1 LIRTGVSKSDQAR
14 GERKMEIIIGIG
26 IFITVVL
33 LIEGAY
39 FASRAV
45 KKSEQKRVKQ
55 KLRTLSSGS
64 YKNEEIDIVRKKLLS
79 EVPWFNRML
88 LSSPRIHKLDRLV
101 EQANTRRPVGF
112 HLLLSMLLATCG
124 YLAGSLMSVN
134 FIIIFFLAVTL
145 GGMPFF
151 FVYLKKISRMQK
163 FGRQLPDALDLIVRA
178 LKAGHAFSSG
188 IRMVADEFDDPV
200 GTEFAKTMD
209 EINFGVGV
217 PEALI
222 NLSKRVDCP
231 DIKFFVV
238 SVIIQRETGGN
249 LAEVLENIS
258 YLIRERFKLQGR
270 IRVLAAEGKFSAIV
284 LVALPFVVCLMLLL
298 VNPGFLKPLYT
309 DPAGKVMIAAAIIM
323 MSMGIFVMKKMISI
337 KV

>member
-1 LIRTGVSKSDQAR
+1 
-14 GERKMEIIIGIG
+14 MEIIIGIG

-39 FASRAV
+39 FASRAA
-45 KKSEQKRVKQ
+45 KKSEQKKVRK
-55 KLRTLSSGS
+55 KLRALSSGS
-64 YKNEEIDIVRKKLLS
+64 YKNEEINIVRKKLLS

-112 HLLLSMLLATCG
+112 YLSLSILLAVCG
-124 YLAGSLMSVN
+124 YLACALLTVNTLVRFLLPVILGSL
-134 FIIIFFLAVTL
+134 
-145 GGMPFF
+145 PFF
-151 FVYLKKISRMQK
+151 SIYLKKNRRMQK

-200 GTEFAKTMD
+200 GPEFAKTMD

-222 NLSKRVDCP
+222 NLSNRVDCP
-231 DIKFFVV
+231 DLKFFVI

-258 YLIRERFKLQGR
+258 HLIRERFKLQGR
-270 IRVLAAEGKFSAIV
+270 IRVLSAEGKFSAIV
-284 LVALPFVVCLMLLL
+284 LVALPFVVCFTLLL

-323 MSMGIFVMKKMISI
+323 MSMGIFVMKRMISI

>member
-1 LIRTGVSKSDQAR
+1 
-14 GERKMEIIIGIG
+14 MEIIIGIG

-45 KKSEQKRVKQ
+45 KKSEQKRIK
-55 KLRTLSSGS
+55 KRLRALSSGS

-79 EVPWFNRML
+79 EVPWFNRIL
-88 LSSPRIHKLDRLV
+88 LSIPRIHKLDRLV
-101 EQANTRRPVGF
+101 EQANTRHQVGF
-112 HLLLSMLLATCG
+112 YLLLTLLLVACG
-124 YLAGSLMSVN
+124 YLVCMLLTVNPLVRFILPVILGSL
-134 FIIIFFLAVTL
+134 
-145 GGMPFF
+145 PFF
-151 FVYLKKISRMQK
+151 SVYLKKNRRMQK

-188 IRMVADEFDDPV
+188 LRMVADEFDDPV
-200 GTEFAKTMD
+200 GPEFAKTMD

-222 NLSKRVDCP
+222 NLTNRVDCP

-249 LAEVLENIS
+249 LAEVLEKIS
-258 YLIRERFKLQGR
+258 HLIRERFKFYGR
-270 IRVLAAEGKFSAIV
+270 IKVLASEGKLSAIV
-284 LVALPFVVCLMLLL
+284 LISLPFVVCFMLLL
-298 VNPGFLKPLYT
+298 VNPNFLKPLYT
-309 DPAGKVMIAAAIIM
+309 DPAGKLMIGAAVVLM
-323 MSMGIFVMKKMISI
+323 GMGIFIMKRMISI
-337 KV
+337 RV